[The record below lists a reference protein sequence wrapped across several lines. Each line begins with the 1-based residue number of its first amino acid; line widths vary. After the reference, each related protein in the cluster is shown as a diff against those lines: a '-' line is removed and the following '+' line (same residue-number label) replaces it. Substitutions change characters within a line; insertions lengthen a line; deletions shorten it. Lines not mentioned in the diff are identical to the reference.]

1 MNETLK
7 DKIAQIEATDGT
19 TRIQD
24 SNLEGDKFVNAL
36 WEGRLTLQGGDDD
49 GEEEDNGKSS

>member
-24 SNLEGDKFVNAL
+24 SNLEGDKFVNA
-36 WEGRLTLQGGDDD
+36 
-49 GEEEDNGKSS
+49 GKAG